1 MPCRVWAIGPIRG
14 EAAKLVA
21 LHKQLAPQIRP
32 RDKLIYLG
40 DVIGHCNDVRE
51 TVDELLRFRRQFLS
65 IPGNCVDDYTV
76 LRGRHEEMLHKLLEL
91 QFAINPSEVLRW
103 MIGQGIG
110 SIITAYGGNPHD
122 GDIAS
127 AQGAGAITRWTQ
139 NLRVSL
145 NGSPGHRDF
154 FSSLKHAAYTADG
167 ALVFV
172 HAGIEPERPLDA
184 QGDDLWWNT
193 AGFEGMAGPF
203 FGTERVVRGL
213 DPEHRGVFETE
224 FTLSLDGGC
233 GFGGNLIAAAVT
245 PGTDRLESLIV

>member
-91 QFAINPSEVLRW
+91 QFAINPGEVLRW
-103 MIGQGIG
+103 MSGQGIG

-154 FSSLKHAAYTADG
+154 LSSLKHAAYTADG

>member
-1 MPCRVWAIGPIRG
+1 MPCRIWAIGPIRG
-14 EAAKLVA
+14 EAAKLAA
-21 LHKQLAPQIRP
+21 LHNQLAPQLRP
-32 RDKLIYLG
+32 GDKLIYLG
-40 DVIGHCNDVRE
+40 NVIGHCNDVRE

-65 IPGNCVDDYTV
+65 IPGNCIDDYTV

-154 FSSLKHAAYTADG
+154 LSSLKHAAYTADG

-213 DPEHRGVFETE
+213 DPEHRGVVETE

-245 PGTDRLESLIV
+245 PGTARLESLIV

>member
-1 MPCRVWAIGPIRG
+1 MPCRIWAIGPIRG
-14 EAAKLVA
+14 EAAKLAA
-21 LHKQLAPQIRP
+21 LHNQLAPQLRP
-32 RDKLIYLG
+32 GDKLIYLG
-40 DVIGHCNDVRE
+40 NVIGHCNDVRE

-65 IPGNCVDDYTV
+65 IPGNCIDDYTV

-103 MIGQGIG
+103 MSGQGIG

-154 FSSLKHAAYTADG
+154 LSSLKHAAYTADG

-213 DPEHRGVFETE
+213 DPEHRGVVETE

-245 PGTDRLESLIV
+245 PGTARLESLIV

>member
-21 LHKQLAPQIRP
+21 LHNRLAAHLRP

-40 DVIGHCNDVRE
+40 NVIGHTFGARE
-51 TVDELLRFRRQFLS
+51 TVDELLRFRRRFLS
-65 IPGNCVDDYTV
+65 IPGNCINDYTV

-91 QFAINPSEVLRW
+91 QFSIDPGEVLRW

-110 SIITAYGGNPHD
+110 SVITAYGANTRD
-122 GDIAS
+122 GEIAS
-127 AQGAGAITRWTQ
+127 AQGAGAVTRWTQ
-139 NLRVSL
+139 SLRANL
-145 NGSPGHRDF
+145 NGTPGHRDF
-154 FSSLKHAAYTADG
+154 FSALKHAAYTADG

-184 QGDDLWWNT
+184 QGDGLWWNT
-193 AGFEGMAGPF
+193 SGFEGLVSPF

-213 DPEHRGVFETE
+213 DPEHRGVVETK

-233 GFGGNLIAAAVT
+233 GFGGNLIAAMIT
-245 PGTDRLESLIV
+245 PGTEQVETLFV